1 MAWHLPGS
9 GASSSHN
16 QARGPG
22 MARDGFSTYCTQT
35 PAPQYGDLA
44 ARPYAIR
51 QVAEKVVGTNAEHSV
66 QQEMRTVLEGLA

>member
-1 MAWHLPGS
+1 
-9 GASSSHN
+9 
-16 QARGPG
+16 

-51 QVAEKVVGTNAEHSV
+51 QAAEKVVGTNAEHSV